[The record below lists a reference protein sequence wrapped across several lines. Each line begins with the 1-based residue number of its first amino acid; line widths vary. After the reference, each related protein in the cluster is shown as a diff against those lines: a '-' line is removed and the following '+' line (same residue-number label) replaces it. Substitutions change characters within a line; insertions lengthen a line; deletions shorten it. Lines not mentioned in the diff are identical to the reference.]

1 MNTTYD
7 ISSKVHLMVNANYV
21 FDKNKGRSNLSDG
34 NSNTNAAPS
43 LSAPIHLIYVGWNV
57 KIRIVTGVPVL
68 TAKSC

>member
-34 NSNTNAAPS
+34 NSNTNAALLYHANS
-43 LSAPIHLIYVGWNV
+43 FDIRWMERE
-57 KIRIVTGVPVL
+57 IRIVTGVPVL
-68 TAKSC
+68 TGKSC